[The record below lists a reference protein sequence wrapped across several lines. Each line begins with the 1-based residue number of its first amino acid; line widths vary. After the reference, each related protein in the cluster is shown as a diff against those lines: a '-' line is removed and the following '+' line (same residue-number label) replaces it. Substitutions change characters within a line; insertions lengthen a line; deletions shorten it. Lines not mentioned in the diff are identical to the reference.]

1 MALAERIEPW
11 AAMASLLGLEAL
23 AALEAVQAQVQV
35 VGPGRLE
42 ALATAG
48 ETSKHSLYLSRMHGK
63 VACSSWRAV
72 TPPVL
77 CQLVLK
83 LSIFE
88 RFILVCQD
96 ASQLKNGPN

>member
-63 VACSSWRAV
+63 VAWR
-72 TPPVL
+72 PVAT
-77 CQLVLK
+77 
-83 LSIFE
+83 
-88 RFILVCQD
+88 LVCNESYPVT
-96 ASQLKNGPN
+96 SQGL